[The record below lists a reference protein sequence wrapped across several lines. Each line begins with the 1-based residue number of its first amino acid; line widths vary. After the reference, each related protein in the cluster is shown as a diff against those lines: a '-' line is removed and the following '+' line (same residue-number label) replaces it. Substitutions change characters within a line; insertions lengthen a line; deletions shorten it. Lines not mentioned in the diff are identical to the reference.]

1 MRWNDVPLLLEKDQS
16 STEDTR
22 FRNISRVVS
31 MKDVM
36 FFNIFF
42 FVRSFADDDDFLPR
56 NAPGPQF
63 ASDSIVYN
71 HYSNPSDI
79 ILSSKPVNKYLKEH
93 HSKYYDKEPSYHY
106 TIGRDDYD
114 KSDYNY
120 NDNNYYENHNPND
133 VNPPFKSSAAGSK
146 TKTYDFV
153 IGEDSTHMKTKPE
166 LKKLYSPTKRK
177 VPLQVKELESK
188 ISTPNN
194 FETNFRTKEIEPPSV
209 PIRPPKP
216 DLYEKSYRPTPEPDD
231 YPRLSYFDPT
241 RKPFFDT
248 TTRSPPS
255 EYFETTTAPA
265 TRPDYDYTSQRWHFG

>member
-1 MRWNDVPLLLEKDQS
+1 MRS
-16 STEDTR
+16 Y
-22 FRNISRVVS
+22 F
-31 MKDVM
+31 
-36 FFNIFF
+36 
-42 FVRSFADDDDFLPR
+42 DDDYLPR

-120 NDNNYYENHNPND
+120 HENVNYYENHNNNND
-133 VNPPFKSSAAGSK
+133 VTPTFKGSSNSK

-153 IGEDSTHMKTKPE
+153 IGEDSTHMMKTKPE

-177 VPLQVKELESK
+177 VPLKVKELDSK
-188 ISTPNN
+188 TTPND
-194 FETNFRTKEIEPPSV
+194 FETNFRTKEIDPPSASPV
-209 PIRPPKP
+209 RPPQQP
-216 DLYEKSYRPTPEPDD
+216 NLYEKSYRPTPEPAD

-241 RKPFFDT
+241 RKPFFEAT
-248 TTRSPPS
+248 TYPPN

-265 TRPDYDYTSQRWHFG
+265 TRPDFDYTSQRWYLGVVEQRGWWFVGLKG